1 MTNECS
7 MACQR
12 DAMNENMMIYKI
24 HFNFEHDSH
33 VFVKILIYLMISSLN
48 WDLPNVRHEDSKE
61 AFIMISYLQT
71 YYVFVVLSLKFIQIC
86 PDLW

>member
-7 MACQR
+7 MSCQR
-12 DAMNENMMIYKI
+12 DAINENMMIYKI

-33 VFVKILIYLMISSLN
+33 VFVKILTHLMISCLK
-48 WDLPNVRHEDSKE
+48 WDLPNVRYENFKE
-61 AFIMISYLQT
+61 TFIMISYLQT
-71 YYVFVVLSLKFIQIC
+71 FYVFVVLSLKFTQIC